1 MNEKDVD
8 PRVRQL
14 ASDVAEGKAARL
26 VEEMIDTAMGFGRDS
41 ATIAELKLMNRELK
55 EMRTAARVF
64 SNYNRVRK
72 VAVFGSARTTP
83 DQDEYKVAEAF
94 GREIVEQGYMVITG
108 GGGRNHGGCPKGSGS

>member
-41 ATIAELKLMNRELK
+41 AT
-55 EMRTAARVF
+55 
-64 SNYNRVRK
+64 S
-72 VAVFGSARTTP
+72 S
-83 DQDEYKVAEAF
+83 
-94 GREIVEQGYMVITG
+94 
-108 GGGRNHGGCPKGSGS
+108 